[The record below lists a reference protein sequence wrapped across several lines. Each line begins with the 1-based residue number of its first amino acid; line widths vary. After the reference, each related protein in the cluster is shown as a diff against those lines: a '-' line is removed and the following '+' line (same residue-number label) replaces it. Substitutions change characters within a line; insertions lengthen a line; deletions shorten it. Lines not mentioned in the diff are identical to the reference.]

1 MYQLIAAAAGAILGG
16 ITQGVTTALTT
27 NQKVKALQDAA
38 NQAREMANK
47 YSGTELNRKM
57 TEAGAANAQRLNQ
70 SDLANQLNQMVNT
83 SGAAMANANNNP
95 NFQNNYADYYK
106 QGADREASL
115 NAAQYGKEQAD
126 IERNLKQADVNY
138 NVANQT
144 AQAGL
149 NAAGGLASVAGD
161 LGNFNDNNPQTR
173 TQTMYN
179 VSKDLSKVTPTI
191 GTRPTSDENLKEPIN
206 NDSGL
211 THADIQDSLR
221 QLESVKYKYT
231 DEAQEIN
238 PNSTDN
244 DVHVGSVTQSY
255 EKTPLFESAVVKDEN
270 GVGHMDLYKLNEAL
284 AAGLAEMQ
292 REIDSLS
299 APTSDEQMKTIIN
312 QTENNVGSD
321 LDNDKDVGINE
332 GGSATPEQVSNVVNN
347 PVTPIRAQKDI
358 LKTYY
363 DKFNVLPDDQLSN
376 LYKTSGGYTSGNPL
390 EETYGYYG
398 EDYKP
403 REAPYKL
410 ARQMAERDPEF
421 IISGRRNNVDKWGD
435 KEVDKL
441 IENFKNVGN
450 NKFEWDNPFAS
461 DVKDFDIF
469 FDGPELLHRAY
480 PNISEDEWSDM
491 LRRSDIRNNINE
503 DFINTTSYK
512 ELYDLVSD
520 RRTDKDVKKK
530 VLDLLKTRF
539 YITLGGKKSDK
550 EIKDYVKKLA
560 DMENSTNIDSIYTDR
575 MSIPWKVRDSI
586 IKRVLEANPEL
597 INTAK
602 EKANIEDVIDI
613 LSDNNLSDD
622 NIKTLV
628 DKYGHLGDFL
638 YHKYKKDHP
647 HSDNMPPKDEI
658 IQRLV
663 DQYNKDVKMN
673 EGLSEDDPDYFGSDE
688 RIKKRI
694 AKTGRRIN
702 A

>member
-16 ITQGVTTALTT
+16 VTQGVTTALTT

-47 YSGTELNRKM
+47 YSGSELNRKM
-57 TEAGAANAQRLNQ
+57 TEAGQANAQRLNQ

-115 NAAQYGKEQAD
+115 NAAQYSKEQAD

-161 LGNFNDNNPQTR
+161 LGGLNKPNNTD
-173 TQTMYN
+173 TTSTNTTTM
-179 VSKDLSKVTPTI
+179 P
-191 GTRPTSDENLKEPIN
+191 GSDENLKETIN

-231 DEAQEIN
+231 DEAQETN
-238 PNSTDN
+238 PNSTDD

-299 APTSDEQMKTIIN
+299 VPTSDEQMKTIIN

-321 LDNDKDVGINE
+321 LDNDKD
-332 GGSATPEQVSNVVNN
+332 A
-347 PVTPIRAQKDI
+347 
-358 LKTYY
+358 
-363 DKFNVLPDDQLSN
+363 
-376 LYKTSGGYTSGNPL
+376 
-390 EETYGYYG
+390 
-398 EDYKP
+398 
-403 REAPYKL
+403 
-410 ARQMAERDPEF
+410 
-421 IISGRRNNVDKWGD
+421 
-435 KEVDKL
+435 
-441 IENFKNVGN
+441 
-450 NKFEWDNPFAS
+450 
-461 DVKDFDIF
+461 
-469 FDGPELLHRAY
+469 
-480 PNISEDEWSDM
+480 
-491 LRRSDIRNNINE
+491 
-503 DFINTTSYK
+503 
-512 ELYDLVSD
+512 
-520 RRTDKDVKKK
+520 
-530 VLDLLKTRF
+530 
-539 YITLGGKKSDK
+539 
-550 EIKDYVKKLA
+550 
-560 DMENSTNIDSIYTDR
+560 
-575 MSIPWKVRDSI
+575 
-586 IKRVLEANPEL
+586 
-597 INTAK
+597 
-602 EKANIEDVIDI
+602 
-613 LSDNNLSDD
+613 
-622 NIKTLV
+622 
-628 DKYGHLGDFL
+628 
-638 YHKYKKDHP
+638 
-647 HSDNMPPKDEI
+647 
-658 IQRLV
+658 
-663 DQYNKDVKMN
+663 KMN

-688 RIKKRI
+688 RIKKPI